1 VDGGITVGITRTD
14 APLPPESAPVRN
26 EHRRRLAALGVVH
39 VVDVVALVAAA
50 AITSTVGDGP
60 MWTAALLAV
69 LVLAPLLVCGSDAP
83 NRLTLR
89 ALDETPRVF
98 GWVGVCLIVLTPIAL
113 ATGTADRLLAQA
125 LATAVLVA
133 AGRGCSY
140 TVVRR
145 LRRAGHLRDRAV
157 VVGAGAVGVEVERI
171 LGLHRELGVE
181 VVGFVDEP
189 LEGGPPVL
197 GDIDAIEAI
206 LERYRIRRVIVA
218 FGMRREAELVDLLRR
233 LITLDIDVHLVPRFF
248 DIGVAPLRAG
258 VDDVWGIP
266 LYNLPRAGLRKPAW
280 TAKRML
286 DVVLAS
292 TLLVLGLPLLL
303 FLAVAIRIGSP
314 GRALFRQRRTGRNGD
329 EFDLLKLRS
338 LREEAA
344 VPGEVIEHAIEADG
358 DLAAQALRREDVERR
373 ATLVGGFV
381 RRTCLDEVP
390 QLWNVVVGDMSLVGP
405 RPEEARFASQFA
417 ESVPGYKQRHRV
429 PGGLTGWAQVNGL
442 RGQTSIVERARF
454 DNQYI
459 EHWSLWSDV
468 AIMLRT
474 AGALGRS
481 ILGRFE
487 SQRPAA

>member
-1 VDGGITVGITRTD
+1 
-14 APLPPESAPVRN
+14 
-26 EHRRRLAALGVVH
+26 
-39 VVDVVALVAAA
+39 
-50 AITSTVGDGP
+50 
-60 MWTAALLAV
+60 
-69 LVLAPLLVCGSDAP
+69 
-83 NRLTLR
+83 
-89 ALDETPRVF
+89 
-98 GWVGVCLIVLTPIAL
+98 
-113 ATGTADRLLAQA
+113 
-125 LATAVLVA
+125 
-133 AGRGCSY
+133 
-140 TVVRR
+140 
-145 LRRAGHLRDRAV
+145 
-157 VVGAGAVGVEVERI
+157 
-171 LGLHRELGVE
+171 
-181 VVGFVDEP
+181 
-189 LEGGPPVL
+189 
-197 GDIDAIEAI
+197 
-206 LERYRIRRVIVA
+206 
-218 FGMRREAELVDLLRR
+218 
-233 LITLDIDVHLVPRFF
+233 
-248 DIGVAPLRAG
+248 
-258 VDDVWGIP
+258 
-266 LYNLPRAGLRKPAW
+266 
-280 TAKRML
+280 ML

-303 FLAVAIRIGSP
+303 FLAIAIRIGSP

-344 VPGEVIEHAIEADG
+344 VPEEVIEHAIEADG

-373 ATLVGGFV
+373 ATMVGGFV

-481 ILGRFE
+481 IVGRFE